1 MGAMNVKYAPDTSH
15 EQLAELT
22 ELARVT
28 GFDLFQYIKLL
39 SDAGAPVFRCEI
51 DTETASA
58 TGDVIATY
66 KLSEA
71 LIVIMTALRA
81 KNVNPREVCGAIR
94 ATAGLLQ

>member
-1 MGAMNVKYAPDTSH
+1 MNITYAPDTSH

-51 DTETASA
+51 DPETASA
-58 TGDVIATY
+58 TGDMIATY

-71 LIVIMTALRA
+71 LVVIMTALRA
-81 KNVNPREVCGAIR
+81 KNVNPRNVSGA
-94 ATAGLLQ
+94 T

>member
-1 MGAMNVKYAPDTSH
+1 MNVKYAPDTSH

-22 ELARVT
+22 ELARVA

-71 LIVIMTALRA
+71 LVVIMTALRA
-81 KNVNPREVCGAIR
+81 KNVNPRDGGS
-94 ATAGLLQ
+94 AT